1 MSISLAA
8 PPSKAETLRLL
19 LDSSKPLQ
27 QRARL
32 FFQIVSSL
40 KFDAAQVE
48 EFAAGLIEVA
58 QQAAPAADV
67 AALKEQLQQQLAA
80 LNEGP
85 PRMATYLGPAEVM
98 LPGDHPRV
106 HVMTSDGV
114 ERFPLLGD
122 KVRLQDLTPGMT
134 VFLDFKGLTVT
145 AVSPWLPQAGQEAIF
160 LRALPDSNCI
170 EVKHLDQPMVLYA
183 TQPLLDGVREGRVKR
198 NDRIIF
204 CLQRRFAFG
213 AVPAE
218 QDRRYRF
225 IDKTKIPEI
234 VAARDIGR
242 PHWILGWML
251 KRLRIMLHHPEL
263 MEQFDFRPRCS
274 AFLSGPSGTGKTL
287 TIGAFLYE
295 SHRMMAEFVGRDDV
309 GSRVIRVKSSDLLSH
324 LFGVTDQNIDALF
337 DDILALA
344 RETIEVDGRRVTLP
358 IVVIMEEA
366 EALAKRRG
374 DFDGA
379 IYDRVIGMLLQRL
392 DDPTD
397 SLANVPLFW
406 ITTSNRAEIMDS
418 AMWRRLAGVRAEFLR
433 LDRDGALAVL
443 HKKLKPKFPYASHNG
458 TPHAER
464 RTQAIDRVMA
474 SLFSPNGD
482 DAGQLELTLRDGQK
496 LTKHRR
502 DFLTG
507 AVIERAVS
515 LAIESTAG
523 AAVENGGQTD
533 GLSAERLIEALRHV
547 IDGELANVTPHNAGD
562 YLDLPE
568 HTPVASVRRLRQ
580 ERRQWARL
588 AR

>member
-1 MSISLAA
+1 MSLTLTP
-8 PPSKAETLRLL
+8 PPSKAETLRIL
-19 LDSSKPLQ
+19 LDAAKPLP
-27 QRARL
+27 QRSKL
-32 FFQIVSSL
+32 FYQIISSL
-40 KFDAAQVE
+40 KFEAAQVE
-48 EFAAGLIEVA
+48 EFAAGLIEIA
-58 QQAAPAADV
+58 QQAPEAAEV
-67 AALKEQLQQQLAA
+67 TALKEQLLQQLAA
-80 LNEGP
+80 LNDGP
-85 PRMATYLGPAEVM
+85 PRMATYLGPADVM
-98 LPGDHPRV
+98 LPGDQPRV
-106 HVMTSDGV
+106 HVVTPDGV
-114 ERFPLLGD
+114 ERFPLLRD
-122 KVRLQDLTPGMT
+122 PIQLQQLTLGMT
-134 VFLDFKGLTVT
+134 VFLDAKGL
-145 AVSPWLPQAGQEAIF
+145 AVIAITSWLPQAGQEAAF
-160 LRALPDSNCI
+160 VRAIPGSNHV
-170 EVKHLDQPMVLYA
+170 EVKHLDQPVMLYA
-183 TQPLLDGVREGRVKR
+183 AQPLLDAIRDGRVKR
-198 NDRIIF
+198 NDRVVW
-204 CLQRRFAFG
+204 CSQRRLAFC
-213 AVPAE
+213 AVPPE

-225 IDKTKIPEI
+225 VEATKIPEVI
-234 VAARDIGR
+234 ATRDIGR

-251 KRLRIMLHHPEL
+251 RRLRIMLHHPHL

-274 AFLSGPSGTGKTL
+274 VFLSGPSGTGKTL
-287 TIGAFLYE
+287 TISAFLYE
-295 SHRMMAEFVGRDDV
+295 SHRLMADFAGREAV

-344 RETIEVDGRRVTLP
+344 QESIEVDGRKIILP

-418 AMWRRLAGVRAEFLR
+418 AMWRRLAGVRAEFRR
-433 LDRDGALAVL
+433 LDRDGVAAVL
-443 HKKLKPKFPYASHNG
+443 QKKLKPKFPYASHNG
-458 TPHAER
+458 TPQAEL
-464 RTQAIDRVMA
+464 RTQTIDRILA
-474 SLFSPNGD
+474 SLYSPQGE

-507 AVIERAVS
+507 AVVERAVS
-515 LAIESTAG
+515 LAIESAAG

-568 HTPVASVRRLRQ
+568 HTQVASVRHLRQ

>member
-1 MSISLAA
+1 MSLTLTP
-8 PPSKAETLRLL
+8 PPSKAETLRIL
-19 LDSSKPLQ
+19 LDAAKPLP
-27 QRARL
+27 QRAKL
-32 FFQIVSSL
+32 FYQIISTL
-40 KFDAAQVE
+40 KFEATQVE
-48 EFAAGLIEVA
+48 EFAGGLIEIA
-58 QQAAPAADV
+58 QQAPEAAEV
-67 AALKEQLQQQLAA
+67 AALKEQLLQQLAA
-80 LNEGP
+80 LNDGP
-85 PRMATYLGPAEVM
+85 PRMATYLGPADVM
-98 LPGDHPRV
+98 LPGDQPRV
-106 HVMTSDGV
+106 HVVTPDGV
-114 ERFPLLGD
+114 ERFPLLRD
-122 KVRLQDLTPGMT
+122 PIQLQQLTLGMT
-134 VFLDFKGLTVT
+134 VFLDAKGL
-145 AVSPWLPQAGQEAIF
+145 AVIAITSWLPQAGQEAAF
-160 LRALPDSNCI
+160 VRAIPGSNHV
-170 EVKHLDQPMVLYA
+170 EVKHLDQPVMLYA
-183 TQPLLDGVREGRVKR
+183 AQPLLDAIRDGRVKR
-198 NDRIIF
+198 NDRVVW
-204 CLQRRFAFG
+204 CSQRRLAFS
-213 AVPAE
+213 AVPPE

-225 IDKTKIPEI
+225 VDATKIPEVI
-234 VAARDIGR
+234 AARDIGR

-251 KRLRIMLHHPEL
+251 RRLRIMLHHPQL

-274 AFLSGPSGTGKTL
+274 VFLSGPSGTGKTL
-287 TIGAFLYE
+287 TIAAFLHE
-295 SHRMMAEFVGRDDV
+295 SHRLMADFAGREAV

-344 RETIEVDGRRVTLP
+344 QESIEVDGRKIILP

-418 AMWRRLAGVRAEFLR
+418 AMWRRLAGVRAEFRR
-433 LDRDGALAVL
+433 LDRDGVAAVL
-443 HKKLKPKFPYASHNG
+443 QKKLKPKFPYASHNG
-458 TPHAER
+458 TPQAELR
-464 RTQAIDRVMA
+464 MQTIDRILA
-474 SLFSPNGD
+474 SLYSPQGE

-515 LAIESTAG
+515 LAIESAAG

-547 IDGELANVTPHNAGD
+547 IDGELANITPHNAGD

-568 HTPVASVRRLRQ
+568 HTQVASVRHLRQ